1 MVVISNY
8 YSIFV
13 ASNKNFIIMK
23 KYLISY
29 YLVDENSWN
38 LRNYFTI
45 DESDLKKTIRRI
57 ESRGY
62 HLTLSNIFV
71 KAYTSLDDDVFNLA
85 YVIVEIPNL

>member
-1 MVVISNY
+1 
-8 YSIFV
+8 
-13 ASNKNFIIMK
+13 MK

-29 YLVDENSWN
+29 YLVEENSWN
-38 LRNYFTI
+38 LRNYFTV
-45 DESDLKKTIRRI
+45 DESDLVKTIRRI